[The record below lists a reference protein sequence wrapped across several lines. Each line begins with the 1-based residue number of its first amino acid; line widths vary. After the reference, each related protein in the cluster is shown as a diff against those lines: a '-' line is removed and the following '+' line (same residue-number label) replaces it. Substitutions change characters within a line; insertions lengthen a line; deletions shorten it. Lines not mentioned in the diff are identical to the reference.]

1 MRKERETFLIVSF
14 LSFKPNQA
22 YRAEEHV
29 RNRDFY
35 KKTLCKFSK
44 KKKKKKIKKKL
55 KIQKFKDKNLSQPI
69 NSIIFL
75 EKWVLSH

>member
-1 MRKERETFLIVSF
+1 MRKEPETFLIVSF

-29 RNRDFY
+29 RNRDLY

-44 KKKKKKIKKKL
+44 KKKEKEKKEVKNS
-55 KIQKFKDKNLSQPI
+55 KF
-69 NSIIFL
+69 
-75 EKWVLSH
+75 